1 MRGKR
6 WIGVLLLA
14 LLLLLPLGAQAAENL
29 VQNGDFSQ
37 WNESGLPEG
46 WTYAAWTMDE
56 TTSTYWTEVE
66 ADGNRCVRL
75 ENFAE
80 NDARLEQTVAVRGNT
95 IYRISARLRA
105 EGISQAAFER
115 AKKAVYGRNIVS
127 LNSAENIANTM
138 ISLHFAGNE
147 LFGYLEE
154 VAALTRGD
162 VEARL
167 REQMDPERSVLSV
180 VSPIS

>member
-1 MRGKR
+1 M
-6 WIGVLLLA
+6 GVDIVDNNLSVMLFVFLFQIHHFFH
-14 LLLLLPLGAQAAENL
+14 PDRVAAEIKK
-29 VQNGDFSQ
+29 
-37 WNESGLPEG
+37 E
-46 WTYAAWTMDE
+46 
-56 TTSTYWTEVE
+56 
-66 ADGNRCVRL
+66 
-75 ENFAE
+75 
-80 NDARLEQTVAVRGNT
+80 
-95 IYRISARLRA
+95 IARLRA